1 MMKTN
6 KFLKIYARLPKNYY
20 SIAQNKDLKQKL
32 FYKIIST
39 NILMNKVELILEIL
53 IDLKFI

>member
-6 KFLKIYARLPKNYY
+6 KFLKIYARSPKNYC